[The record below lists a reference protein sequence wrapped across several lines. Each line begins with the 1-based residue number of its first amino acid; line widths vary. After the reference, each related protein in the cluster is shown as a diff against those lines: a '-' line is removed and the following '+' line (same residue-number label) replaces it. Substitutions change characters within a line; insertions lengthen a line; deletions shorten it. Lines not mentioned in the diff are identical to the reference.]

1 SNTTTKGTISKQTF
15 ECYVCKKQGFNN
27 ERVYLAGKDSNGR
40 TIYLETDGVTAH
52 RHKFKERTPGETQPT
67 TLATSADTIVS
78 KLDEINSKLDRLL
91 AKEEAESKTG
101 EKIKQ

>member
-1 SNTTTKGTISKQTF
+1 MSNTTTKGTISKQTF
-15 ECYVCKKQGFNN
+15 ECFVCKKQGFTN

-52 RHKFKERTPGETQPT
+52 RHKFKERTPETKPT
-67 TLATSADTIVS
+67 TLATSSDIIIQ

-91 AKEEAESKTG
+91 AIEAAESKIG
-101 EKIKQ
+101 E